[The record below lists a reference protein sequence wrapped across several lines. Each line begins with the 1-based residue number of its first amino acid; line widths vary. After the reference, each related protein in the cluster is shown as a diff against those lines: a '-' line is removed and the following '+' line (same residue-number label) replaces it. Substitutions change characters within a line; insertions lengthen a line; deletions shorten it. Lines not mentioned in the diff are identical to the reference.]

1 MEEHRPIT
9 EELLVGRRI
18 VAVDLGRVPDGY
30 AELKLDDGTSLQIR
44 TSGIG
49 QLLLTSQ
56 EQDPSVDR

>member
-18 VAVDLGRVPDGY
+18 VAVDLDRVPDGY
-30 AELKLDDGTSLQIR
+30 AELTLDDGSALQIR

-49 QLLLTSQ
+49 HLILSSQ
-56 EQDPSVDR
+56 GGPSG

>member
-18 VAVDLGRVPDGY
+18 VAVDLDRVPDGY
-30 AELKLDDGTSLQIR
+30 AELTLDDGSTLQIR

-49 QLLLTSQ
+49 HLILSSQ
-56 EQDPSVDR
+56 EARSG

>member
-18 VAVDLGRVPDGY
+18 VAVDLDRVPDGY
-30 AELKLDDGTSLQIR
+30 AELTLDDGSSLQIR

-49 QLLLTSQ
+49 HLLLSSQ
-56 EQDPSVDR
+56 DTGPG

>member
-18 VAVDLGRVPDGY
+18 VAVDLDRVPDGY
-30 AELKLDDGTSLQIR
+30 AELTLDDGSTLQIR

-49 QLLLTSQ
+49 HLILSSQ
-56 EQDPSVDR
+56 ESRSG